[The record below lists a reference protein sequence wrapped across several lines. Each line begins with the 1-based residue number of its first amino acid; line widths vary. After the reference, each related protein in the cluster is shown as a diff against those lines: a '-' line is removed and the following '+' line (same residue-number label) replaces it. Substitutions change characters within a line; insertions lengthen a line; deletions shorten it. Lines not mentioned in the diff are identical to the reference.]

1 MWGKII
7 GAMAGFAMGGP
18 FGAVMGAAFGHAA
31 EEGIAGKGNPF
42 GGTPFGANFGGGF
55 GAFPGFGTGFTAMP
69 GFMPGGREQ
78 VFALAVV
85 VLAAKIAKV
94 DGPVKRTEID
104 AFKRAFHIPPEAVR
118 DVGQLFDRARDSQED
133 PLAYATRLGQAFADA
148 PGTLEDVLTAL
159 FSIAASDGPI
169 NTAERDLLSG
179 IAKGFGLD
187 RVAWERASG
196 QRARRNT
203 GYETV
208 DEDPYAVLG
217 LKPGAPVAEARAA
230 WMRLVRENHPDALA
244 SRGLSADLVA
254 KASDKVARINAAWDR
269 IKRERAA

>member
-31 EEGIAGKGNPF
+31 EEGMTGKNA
-42 GGTPFGANFGGGF
+42 PFGANFGASFGGS
-55 GAFPGFGTGFTAMP
+55 FPSFNTGFTAMP

-78 VFALAVV
+78 LFALSVV

-94 DGPVKRTEID
+94 DGPVKRVEID

-133 PLAYATRLGQAFADA
+133 PLSYATRLGQAFADA

-159 FSIAASDGPI
+159 FAIAGSDGPI
-169 NTAERDLLSG
+169 NTAERDLLAG
-179 IAKGFGLD
+179 IARGFGLG
-187 RVAWERASG
+187 RIAWERASG
-196 QRARRNT
+196 QRARRGVGQDST
-203 GYETV
+203 E
-208 DEDPYAVLG
+208 EDPYAVLG
-217 LKPGAPVAEARAA
+217 LKQDASAEEARTA
-230 WMRLVRENHPDALA
+230 WKRLVRENHPDTLA
-244 SRGLSADLVA
+244 SRGMSADLVA

-269 IKRERAA
+269 IKRERAQ